1 MIEAPDAHEA
11 PSPPAAI
18 DGPRP
23 VVICAVGTER
33 RWLESA
39 GQAGVE
45 VLASGIGAA
54 AARRRAEQAVAR
66 GAAAIVSAGFC
77 GALEDDLKVGDL
89 VAAERVVDVATG
101 RAYTSDAALLA
112 RAPGRRGV
120 LVTTPRIIR
129 RPADRALLSGLAC
142 DMESAALADVAQAAG
157 VPFLALRA
165 VTDEAHHTLPDF
177 DRLTDKAGALT
188 PGFGLVHFLTRPA
201 DIPRLL
207 RLWPA
212 SRKAG
217 RALRDGV
224 ATLFDE
230 AAR

>member
-1 MIEAPDAHEA
+1 MIKAPDAHEF
-11 PSPPAAI
+11 PSPPPAT
-18 DGPRP
+18 DGPRV

-39 GQAGVE
+39 APAGVE
-45 VLASGIGAA
+45 VLASGIGGA
-54 AARRRAEQAVAR
+54 AARRRGEQAIAR
-66 GAAAIVSAGFC
+66 GAGAIVSAGFC
-77 GALEDDLKVGDL
+77 GALAPDLKVGDI
-89 VAAERVVDVATG
+89 VAADRVVDAATG
-101 RAYTSDAALLA
+101 RAFTPDSALLM

-120 LVTTPRIIR
+120 LVTTPGIVRT
-129 RPADRALLSGLAC
+129 PGDRARLSGLAC
-142 DMESAALADVAQAAG
+142 DMESAVLAEVAQAAG

-165 VTDEAHHTLPDF
+165 VTDEARHTLPDF

-188 PGFGLVHFLTRPA
+188 PGFGLLHFLTRPA

-217 RALRDGV
+217 RALRDGMV
-224 ATLFDE
+224 TLLGE
-230 AAR
+230 AAG

>member
-1 MIEAPDAHEA
+1 MIEAPDAHEV
-11 PSPPAAI
+11 PSPPAAA
-18 DGPRP
+18 DGPRV

-33 RWLESA
+33 RWLEGA
-39 GQAGVE
+39 ARAGVE

-54 AARRRAEQAVAR
+54 AARRRGEQAVAR

-77 GALEDDLKVGDL
+77 GALTPDLKVGDL
-89 VAAERVVDVATG
+89 VAAERVVDAATG
-101 RAYTSDAALLA
+101 REFTADAALLM
-112 RAPGRRGV
+112 RAPGRHGV
-120 LVTTPRIIR
+120 LVTTPRIVR
-129 RPADRALLSGLAC
+129 GPGDRAHLSGLAC
-142 DMESAALADVAQAAG
+142 DMESAVLADVARAAG

-188 PGFGLVHFLTRPA
+188 PGFGLLHLLTRPA

-217 RALRDGV
+217 RALRDGMT
-224 ATLFDE
+224 TLLGG
-230 AAR
+230 AGG